1 VRKIL
6 TDDRLLTKLYLR
18 APQIRAEYKVRKM
31 ERDLRKARREHL
43 NERGGG
49 S

>member
-1 VRKIL
+1 ML
-6 TDDRLLTKLYLR
+6 NDACLDAADRV
-18 APQIRAEYKVRKM
+18 PQIRAEYKVRKT

-49 S
+49 